1 MSYDIFISYRREGGD
16 TLAQLIYDRLTDRGY
31 RVFLDIESLRSGKFN
46 EKLLSVI
53 EECKDVVVILPPGG
67 LDRCSNEDD
76 WVYLE
81 LSHAIKT
88 GKNILPV
95 MMKGFV
101 WPDKLPE
108 NLRELPDF
116 NGIQDSKD
124 YFDAV
129 IDKMTSLLRSRPVMF
144 HKFRKTQ
151 KKYDFREQI
160 ARRKKTILFVLCC
173 FLAIAAGMGAVCW
186 KKYEKRKQMAENV
199 SIVLSASDKMSAA
212 EYYDAIDILKE
223 RMEILAG
230 DSNYSMDVQ
239 KDEIDLLIP
248 LECFGGIDI
257 QEYLRAYLSRAMK
270 LYLRDQESDRI
281 LEIRSENIEKLEY
294 QEGSVDGLVLTEYF
308 SSYTIEKNPSLAE
321 MDSYHYFE
329 LTFTEGFQQTIREI
343 FGTDT
348 DSLILSQD
356 VEENPDNYY
365 YYQLFTG
372 KSGDFY
378 FIDNYQDDTLAEL
391 ILHNYTSEPMPYSFY
406 FDILLPVEWEYPKE
420 LKECGVNQCNEEQI
434 KDPCVI
440 LQYQPADDLTEGN
453 EKDAFAVFRKRLDTL
468 ETPYALGHTVSAEHG
483 ITVKVA
489 PDRLNQEMLEWLG
502 VSSNSISV
510 QNKFYPSVTLEKG
523 SFSFEKKEES
533 YLLSASIS
541 SYSVDEWKTTV
552 EQVLESENTDFY
564 LGMTDQIVARCTEE
578 SVKESVDTGKV
589 YLDQLTVW
597 GMDEITEEYRYLLD
611 FLEELFNGQTMPSR
625 FWMENIRY
633 EGVEN
638 SENAFPLVSSVS
650 VEQERLEKEITQ
662 ICPSAQVRLSEEGY
676 LTVWLGLEKEE
687 LPPETLL
694 SLIRQIYEIID
705 FSHNTWCRNLYIRGD
720 QDNTT
725 GFFLNTDRYE
735 THRMVYEFVFPKD
748 SFPEEYGEEFDGL
761 LKEDPFFTETIIPD
775 ESGY

>member
-230 DSNYSMDVQ
+230 DSKYSMDIQ

-257 QEYLRAYLSRAMK
+257 QEYLRAYLSRAVK
-270 LYLRDQESDRI
+270 LYLQDQNSDRI
-281 LEIRSENIEKLEY
+281 LEIQPDDIENLEY

-308 SSYTIEKNPSLAE
+308 SSYTAEENSSLAE

-329 LTFTEGFQQTIREI
+329 LTFTEEFQQTISEI

-356 VEENPDNYY
+356 VEENPGNYY
-365 YYQLFTG
+365 YYRLFMG
-372 KSGDFY
+372 KSGNFY
-378 FIDNYQDDTLAEL
+378 FIDNYQDDVLAEL
-391 ILHNYTSEPMPYSFY
+391 ILHNYTSEPMSYSLY
-406 FDILLPVEWEYPKE
+406 FDILLPVEWECTKE
-420 LKECGVNQCNEEQI
+420 SEECGVNQCNEEQI
-434 KDPCVI
+434 KDPYVI
-440 LQYQPADDLTEGN
+440 LQYDPVDEMTEGN

-468 ETPYALGHTVSAEHG
+468 ATPYALGHTVSAKHG
-483 ITVKVA
+483 ITVKMA
-489 PDRLNQEMLEWLG
+489 PDRLNQEVLEWLG

-510 QNKFYPSVTLEKG
+510 QN
-523 SFSFEKKEES
+523 
-533 YLLSASIS
+533 
-541 SYSVDEWKTTV
+541 
-552 EQVLESENTDFY
+552 
-564 LGMTDQIVARCTEE
+564 
-578 SVKESVDTGKV
+578 
-589 YLDQLTVW
+589 
-597 GMDEITEEYRYLLD
+597 
-611 FLEELFNGQTMPSR
+611 
-625 FWMENIRY
+625 
-633 EGVEN
+633 
-638 SENAFPLVSSVS
+638 
-650 VEQERLEKEITQ
+650 
-662 ICPSAQVRLSEEGY
+662 
-676 LTVWLGLEKEE
+676 
-687 LPPETLL
+687 
-694 SLIRQIYEIID
+694 
-705 FSHNTWCRNLYIRGD
+705 
-720 QDNTT
+720 
-725 GFFLNTDRYE
+725 
-735 THRMVYEFVFPKD
+735 
-748 SFPEEYGEEFDGL
+748 
-761 LKEDPFFTETIIPD
+761 
-775 ESGY
+775 